1 MISTT
6 TERGFLLQASY
17 RLEAGQPVVHLYG
30 RLESGKTFLIRDRRE
45 IPLFFVREA
54 DADRAAHLGAAPL
67 TPANRVTFAG
77 EPVVRV
83 EVPVP
88 MAAAPLRERLTAAGI
103 ECFEADVH
111 FAQRYL
117 TDRGLRCALKITGH
131 PRPGDGI
138 DVIFDEPALGPSDW
152 APRLSVL
159 SFDIE
164 TDPQAKRLLS
174 ISLHGC
180 GASEVLLLTPP
191 GMSCP
196 EGAAPFADEA
206 ELLRAFCRR
215 VRELDPDV
223 LTGWNVV
230 EFDLAVLDRVAS
242 RVEVP
247 LELGRGA
254 RSGSAL
260 HLQPTRGPWLASRA
274 SIPGRIVLDGIQLLR
289 GSSVRM
295 EEYSL
300 DFVARAVLGE
310 GKVITGHDRG
320 EEILRVFNEDRPRFV
335 AYNLADARLV
345 LEILDRLRLVEL
357 AVERSMLTG
366 LTPDRVGASVAA
378 FDFLYLSELAKRGI
392 VAPSP
397 RPRAVVE
404 PGAAVPGEEDDDEVM
419 LGGHVLEPEPGLYQN
434 AFVFD
439 FKSLYPSVIRTFEI
453 DPLGYVAYPNEDD
466 DLIIAPNGAAFRREA
481 GILPGLLDTLFPR
494 REAAK
499 EVGDTVASYAIKI
512 LMNSFYGVL
521 GTSGCRF
528 FSPEI
533 ANAVTSFGRDI
544 LLWSK
549 DHMEAQGHRVV
560 YGDTDSLFVLSG
572 IDDPAEARM
581 AGLRLTEA
589 LNRDLAAYVQ
599 ATWRVESRL
608 TLQLDKLY
616 LRLLLLP
623 LRRGTGGAR
632 KRYAGLVEEKGA
644 QQVVFTGMEVVR
656 RDSTELAKQVQREL
670 YDRLF
675 HDRPVEDYLRHVVG
689 ELRAG
694 RLDHLLVYK
703 KALRKELDAYVA
715 TTPPHVAA
723 ARKMAGPPGRLI
735 TYIVTVAGPEPAGE
749 VKSAIDHEHY
759 VQKQV
764 RPVAEPVLALLGL
777 DFDRVLGGAVQ
788 LELF

>member
-1 MISTT
+1 MT
-6 TERGFLLQASY
+6 TERGFILQASY
-17 RLEAGQPVVHLYG
+17 RLLAGQPVVHLYG
-30 RLESGKTFLIRDRRE
+30 RLASGKTFLVRDRRE
-45 IPLFFVREA
+45 VPRFFVREA
-54 DADRAAHLGAAPL
+54 DADRAAALGAAPL
-67 TPANRVTFAG
+67 TIEGRVTFSG
-77 EPVVRV
+77 EPVARV

-88 MAAAPLRERLTAAGI
+88 MAAAPLRERLSAAGI

-111 FAQRYL
+111 YAQRYL
-117 TDRGLRCALKITGH
+117 TDRGLRGSIEIRGE

-138 DVIFDEPALGPSDW
+138 DWIFDEPALAPSSFV
-152 APRLSVL
+152 PELRVL

-164 TDPQAKRLLS
+164 TDPQGRRLLA
-174 ISLHGC
+174 ISLYGC
-180 GASEVLLLTPP
+180 GASEVLLLTPR
-191 GMSCP
+191 GFSCP
-196 EGAAPFADEA
+196 DGAVPFASEA
-206 ELLRAFCRR
+206 DLLRAFCRR

-223 LTGWNVV
+223 LTGWNVID
-230 EFDLAVLDRVAS
+230 FDLVVLDRIAG
-242 RVEVP
+242 RLEVP
-247 LELGRGA
+247 LDVGRGP
-254 RSGSAL
+254 GAL
-260 HLQPTRGPWLASRA
+260 HIQTSRGPFLGSRA
-274 SIPGRIVLDGIQLLR
+274 SVPGRAVLDGIQLLR
-289 GSSVRM
+289 GSFVRM

-310 GKVITGHDRG
+310 GKVIAGHDRAD
-320 EEILRVFNEDRPRFV
+320 EILRTFKEDRPRFV

-345 LEILDRLRLVEL
+345 LQILERLRLVEL
-357 AVERSMLTG
+357 TATRSLLTG
-366 LTPDRVGASVAA
+366 LTPERVGASVAA

-392 VAPSP
+392 VAPTGRS
-397 RPRAVVE
+397 R
-404 PGAAVPGEEDDDEVM
+404 GAAEPFGAASAEEGSEDDEAM

-434 AFVFD
+434 AIVFD
-439 FKSLYPSVIRTFEI
+439 FRSLYPSVIRTFEI
-453 DPLGYVAYPNEDD
+453 DPLGYVPEPEGDH
-466 DLIIAPNGAAFRREA
+466 DLILAPNGAAFRRQA
-481 GILPGLLDTLFPR
+481 GILPGLLDELFPR

-499 EVGDTVASYAIKI
+499 AAGDAVASQAIKI

-521 GTSGCRF
+521 GTPACRF
-528 FSPEI
+528 FNPEI

-549 DHMEAQGHRVV
+549 NHIEAQGHRVI

-572 IDDPAEARM
+572 IDDPGEARL
-581 AGLRLTEA
+581 AGRRLAEA

-632 KRYAGLVEEKGA
+632 KRYAGLVEEGGERR
-644 QQVVFTGMEVVR
+644 VVFTGMEVVR

-675 HDRPVEDYLRHVVG
+675 HDRPVEEYLQHVVA

-703 KALRKELDAYVA
+703 KALRKDIDAYVA
-715 TTPPHVAA
+715 TTPPHVVA

-735 TYIVTVAGPEPAGE
+735 TYVVTRSGPEPAGE

-764 RPVAEPVLALLGL
+764 RPVAEPVLALLGIDL
-777 DFDRVLGGAVQ
+777 DRVFGDARQ
-788 LELF
+788 LNLF

>member
-1 MISTT
+1 
-6 TERGFLLQASY
+6 
-17 RLEAGQPVVHLYG
+17 
-30 RLESGKTFLIRDRRE
+30 
-45 IPLFFVREA
+45 
-54 DADRAAHLGAAPL
+54 
-67 TPANRVTFAG
+67 
-77 EPVVRV
+77 
-83 EVPVP
+83 
-88 MAAAPLRERLTAAGI
+88 
-103 ECFEADVH
+103 
-111 FAQRYL
+111 
-117 TDRGLRCALKITGH
+117 
-131 PRPGDGI
+131 
-138 DVIFDEPALGPSDW
+138 
-152 APRLSVL
+152 
-159 SFDIE
+159 
-164 TDPQAKRLLS
+164 
-174 ISLHGC
+174 
-180 GASEVLLLTPP
+180 
-191 GMSCP
+191 
-196 EGAAPFADEA
+196 
-206 ELLRAFCRR
+206 
-215 VRELDPDV
+215 
-223 LTGWNVV
+223 
-230 EFDLAVLDRVAS
+230 
-242 RVEVP
+242 
-247 LELGRGA
+247 
-254 RSGSAL
+254 
-260 HLQPTRGPWLASRA
+260 
-274 SIPGRIVLDGIQLLR
+274 
-289 GSSVRM
+289 
-295 EEYSL
+295 
-300 DFVARAVLGE
+300 
-310 GKVITGHDRG
+310 
-320 EEILRVFNEDRPRFV
+320 
-335 AYNLADARLV
+335 
-345 LEILDRLRLVEL
+345 
-357 AVERSMLTG
+357 
-366 LTPDRVGASVAA
+366 
-378 FDFLYLSELAKRGI
+378 
-392 VAPSP
+392 
-397 RPRAVVE
+397 
-404 PGAAVPGEEDDDEVM
+404 
-419 LGGHVLEPEPGLYQN
+419 
-434 AFVFD
+434 
-439 FKSLYPSVIRTFEI
+439 
-453 DPLGYVAYPNEDD
+453 
-466 DLIIAPNGAAFRREA
+466 
-481 GILPGLLDTLFPR
+481 
-494 REAAK
+494 
-499 EVGDTVASYAIKI
+499 VGDTVASYAIKI